1 MFERKYQECGLVDVH
16 QFDNSIVV
24 DLKYGTTENF
34 MGEIMYEN
42 SKLAYLEKDLAL
54 AIANVNRELKKIDPT
69 LSIIIYDAARP
80 ISVQEKMF
88 NYVKGTI
95 LEQYVANPN
104 GEVRGGFHNYGL
116 AVDISI
122 VDSDNKMLDMGTGY
136 DSFDELA
143 HVGGESELVKR
154 GKLTYEAYK
163 NRMMLYYI
171 TSKHGLLPYP
181 YEWWHYQLCQE
192 ERDKLRYKLLDF

>member
-1 MFERKYQECGLVDVH
+1 MFEKKYHEYGLVDVR
-16 QFDNSIVV
+16 QFDSSIVV
-24 DLKYGTTENF
+24 DLKYGTTDNF

-42 SKLAYLEKDLAL
+42 SDMAYLEQDLAL
-54 AIANVNRELKKIDPT
+54 AVANVSRELKNIDPA
-69 LSIIIYDAARP
+69 LSLVIYDAARP

-88 NYVKGTI
+88 NYVKGTDM
-95 LEQYVANPN
+95 EQYVADPY

-122 VDSDNKMLDMGTGY
+122 VGPDGKMLDMGTGY

-154 GKLTYEAYK
+154 GLLTYEAYK
-163 NRMMLYYI
+163 NRMLLYYL
-171 TSKHGLLPYP
+171 TSNQGLLPYP
-181 YEWWHYQLCQE
+181 YEWWHYQLCQKE
-192 ERDKLRYKLLDF
+192 SDKLRYRLLDF